1 MSKIRDS
8 IVIKGAKEHNLKNI
22 DVEIPRNKLVVITG
36 LSGSGK
42 SSLAFDTIYAEGQ
55 RRYVESLSNYAR
67 QFLQQL
73 QKPEV
78 ESIDYL
84 PPAIA
89 IDQKSTSRN
98 PRSTVSTVTE
108 IYDYLRLMFA
118 HIGVPHCPKCG
129 KKVKKQSASQIINA
143 VLSKAAG
150 KKILI
155 LAPVIREK
163 KGEYKHI
170 FETIRKEGFSRSR
183 VDGQI
188 VHVEDS
194 IDLKK
199 YVKHTI
205 EIVVDRITVSTEHK
219 KRLAGSIETA
229 LQHGK
234 GLSTI
239 VFPDHEETF
248 SEHYACTDCGINIAE
263 ITPRMFSFNAPYG
276 ACPECN
282 GLGAKLEFSP
292 DLIFINKHLPI
303 RHSTSKMIN
312 LNDTYYGMMLESVG
326 KKYGFDL
333 DTIVNELNEDQWNVM
348 LYGTGNESVSM
359 TWEMGKNKNTGFS
372 GNLQFNRAYEGVINS
387 LKRRYLQTTSEHMR
401 SNMRRYMAEET
412 CHTCHGA
419 RLKPEVLAVKIH
431 GLNISDITHMSIEQ
445 LSTFFDDLKL
455 SAHDEHIAHELIKK
469 IRSKLFFLKNVGIG
483 YLTLDRKAGSLSGG
497 EAQRIRLATQIGTGL
512 IGVVYVLDEPSI
524 GLHQRDNQKLINTLR
539 QLRDVGNTVIVVE
552 HDEETIR
559 CADHVIDMG
568 PKAGKHGG
576 EIIYAGDLKGLLK
589 HPDSITAKYLNNEY
603 SAILNGKKRLE
614 NKKFIEIK
622 KAAQNN
628 LKEVD
633 VKIPLSKFVC
643 ITGVSGSGKSSLIN
657 EVFYKAVA
665 QRLYKSVDH
674 PGKHEEITG
683 LENIDKVIRVNQDPI
698 GKTPRS
704 NPATYTGVF
713 THIRDLFAATKDSAM
728 RGYKAGR
735 FSFNVKGGRCETCQG
750 DGLKKIEMA
759 FLPDVYVPCEVCTGK
774 RYSAETLEITFKG
787 KNIAEVLD
795 MDVEQAHNFFHNIP
809 KIKRILKTLLD
820 VGLGYIHL
828 GQSSTT
834 LSGGEAQRIKLAS
847 ELCKRSTG
855 KTIYLL
861 DEPTTGLHFADVE
874 MLIKVLNRLV
884 TKGNTV
890 IVIEHNLDVIKSAD
904 HIIDLGPEGGD
915 QGGYV
920 VAQGTI
926 EEVKKSKNSYT
937 AQYL

>member
-1 MSKIRDS
+1 MSKISDS
-8 IVIKGAKEHNLKNI
+8 IIIKGAKEHNLKNI

-73 QKPEV
+73 QKPDV

-84 PPAIA
+84 PPSIA

-118 HIGVPHCPKCG
+118 HIGVPHCPNCG
-129 KKVKKQSASQIINA
+129 KPIMRQSASQIIEA
-143 VLSKAAG
+143 VMAKADG
-150 KKILI
+150 KKILV

-163 KGEYKHI
+163 KGEYKHV
-170 FETIRKEGFSRSR
+170 FETVRKEGFSRTR
-183 VDGQI
+183 VDGNI
-188 VHVEDS
+188 VHIDDS
-194 IDLKK
+194 IDLEKNI
-199 YVKHTI
+199 KHTI
-205 EIVVDRITVSTEHK
+205 EIVVDRITVSAEHK

-248 SEHYACTDCGINIAE
+248 SEHFACTDCGINLAE
-263 ITPRMFSFNAPYG
+263 ITPRLFSFNAPYG
-276 ACPECN
+276 ACPACN

-292 DLIFINKHLPI
+292 DLIFIHKHLPI

-312 LNDTYYGMMLESVG
+312 LNDTYYGMMLKAVG
-326 KKYGFDL
+326 KKYGFTL
-333 DTIVNELNEDQWNVM
+333 DTIVNDLTPEQMQVM
-348 LYGTGNESVSM
+348 LYGTGKEKVSM
-359 TWEMGKNKNTGFS
+359 NWEMGKSKESMFS
-372 GNLQFNRAYEGVINS
+372 GNLQFNKAYEGVLNS
-387 LKRRYLQTTSEHMR
+387 LERRYMQTTSEHMR

-412 CHTCHGA
+412 CSACHGA
-419 RLKPEVLAVKIH
+419 RLNPEVLAIKIH
-431 GLNISDITHMSIEQ
+431 GLNISDITHMSIDQ
-445 LSTFFDDLKL
+445 LIIFFEALKL
-455 SAHDEHIAHELIKK
+455 SKHDEHIAHELIKK
-469 IRSKLFFLKNVGIG
+469 IKSKLIFLQNVGIG
-483 YLTLDRKAGSLSGG
+483 YLTLDRKAGTLSGG

-524 GLHQRDNQKLINTLR
+524 GLHQRDNQKLIDTLMH
-539 QLRDVGNTVIVVE
+539 LRDVENTVIVVE

-559 CADHVIDMG
+559 SADHIIDMG
-568 PKAGKHGG
+568 PLAGKNGG
-576 EIIYAGDLKGLLK
+576 EVIFSGNLENLLK
-589 HPDSITAKYLNNEY
+589 HPNSLTAKYMNNEL
-603 SAILNGKKRLE
+603 SAILKTKKRIP
-614 NKKFIEIK
+614 NAHFIEIK

-628 LKEVD
+628 LKNVD
-633 VKIPLSKFVC
+633 VKIPLSQLVC

-674 PGKHEEITG
+674 PGKYEEITG
-683 LENIDKVIRVNQDPI
+683 LEHIDKVIRVNQDAI

-713 THIRDLFAATKDSAM
+713 THIRDLFAATKDAAI
-728 RGYKAGR
+728 RGYKSGR

-759 FLPDVYVPCEVCTGK
+759 FLPDVYVPCEVCKGK

-787 KNIAEVLD
+787 LNIADVLD
-795 MDVEQAHNFFHNIP
+795 MDVEQAHSFFHNIP
-809 KIKRILKTLLD
+809 KIKKVLKTLLD

-874 MLIKVLNRLV
+874 MLIKVLDRLV

-890 IVIEHNLDVIKSAD
+890 IVIEHNMDVIKSSD
-904 HIIDLGPEGGD
+904 YIIDLGPEGGD
-915 QGGYV
+915 KGGYV
-920 VAQGTI
+920 LAQGTI
-926 EEVKKSKNSYT
+926 EDVKKCKESYT